1 MNIKRVNGFKKILL
15 CIMMAALA
23 FTPLLAILPQGP
35 MVASAD
41 ATSLVITGTGL
52 EKDLVL
58 KQSDWQSFSHP
69 DLVERIFSS
78 NNNFNF
84 HKITKVKGFDL
95 FDLLKEA
102 GFTGN
107 DDQSVTFIAADGFK
121 RSWTIQE
128 LKSLYSY
135 QDFSL
140 SKGVKVNPV
149 IGAYRVELFDVAGNE
164 FQAPVTYSDK
174 ALTAADLDTEGPR
187 LYLGQVSGNVSDI
200 NQMNFIR
207 DLRRIVVGEERP
219 SAGTAPTEGGSTAD
233 GQLLES
239 PFKHIAYS
247 GAPYNIDAITG
258 ATLTIEGPG
267 VESYRALSLRQ
278 IEEETA
284 GQQQTI
290 YREQAGESAQNNTY
304 EGIRVAHLLDQF
316 VTLREELGQVVFR
329 DKNRRII
336 ASFTMEEIRD
346 PERAILVAYGV
357 NSLPLVYEKTDAGYQ
372 ASAGNDNGCFKL
384 VYHPPTGQPPI
395 TFSNVAYIYVEED
408 SRPGYEHNTPPY
420 DDPTLTNYV
429 FALSGSGLGKE
440 VNYTLAELEAMTD
453 LHLEKEYSLSNSE
466 HYWYYNTYKGIP
478 LWDLLLASGLDENID
493 EATPVTFI
501 AADHYQIPAIT
512 IGDLKHPDRWGYY
525 EKDALDQS
533 DGSFDG
539 SNVPPLSTGYPVLLS
554 YGFDGYPYVLHP
566 SDPGHNSGLRNA
578 DGPLRIIFGKRS
590 YDHTNGSHQV
600 KFAKRVIIGDPMN
613 HTVHEK
619 APYDALAEWPL
630 HITIF
635 DDEGNQVLSKIF
647 TLDQVEDMVY
657 GGSPRQRDE
666 VRIKAHYF
674 THTAGSDG
682 TKISDL
688 YEGIGINQLLFQTI
702 GLPGTMGTV
711 TFENRAGET
720 LEVTLDDILKNNYF
734 NEVNGANNLQPVLAF
749 AKNGYPLVQTH
760 DSDGYVGSPVA
771 NRGGP
776 LMVLFGQTQQGQP
789 GELLQQVTKI
799 TVQVEKDHWAHNA
812 APYTQYADTTL
823 TFTGTGVRAE
833 KTYSLN
839 ELQVMQQY
847 IFTQEYSFV
856 NRNNQT
862 TVEAFRGIDLYDFLR
877 REVGLTAGADQVTFV
892 AEDGYRRTFSLEEI
906 ASSDYLNEVSGQA
919 NLKVMLAYGKDETPL
934 VPDEDSQ
941 GFVAGI
947 DNSGGPLRLVVG
959 QTEPGDQNSSKSV
972 RNVVA
977 IEVTAAE
984 GDSWKHNVGVYT
996 QYLDQPVL
1004 RVTGS
1009 QVKEPR
1015 TFSLRQLQALDQHII
1030 RDVYS
1035 AEAEV
1040 EGVILWNLIRDV
1052 VGLAEGVEIPS
1063 SIRVHAGPGYNQ
1075 LQVTK
1080 DVMEGMINSRGER
1093 KDIVLGYALD
1103 GYPLVPHA
1111 HSEGYV
1117 NNNEYGPLRL
1127 YVEENE
1133 SMWTKWTDCIIVGTG
1148 NYEEPLAQDILPDEA
1163 GAIVFP
1169 LKDETVNV
1177 LGATPGYSWTSYRND
1192 NNSGLPWASV
1202 RVVKP
1207 DSRGGL
1213 WVGTNGGGAAYRNPS
1228 GQWTVYNTDNSPLP
1242 HNTVYDIAEDNEG
1255 GVWFVGGSPEE
1266 GMGIVR
1272 KQGDAW
1278 QVYSSQHGLPPGS
1291 EFAQAMALESNG
1303 GIWFGTAVGLVYR
1316 TPEGHWQHMA
1326 DEAYPASSVTVLTP
1340 DNKGGLWIGFYPEET
1355 PAGYQGGYAYRN
1367 ANGNIT
1373 VYPHEGPGF
1382 SGSWVRSISLDNRGG
1397 VWVARFGKVDYIN
1410 PAGQRT
1416 VYETDQEMLPNLK
1429 ADDSIRLVV
1438 ADASGNGIWIGT
1450 TDSGLYH
1457 RNLNGTFTVNNAD
1470 NVFPMAAFNSVWA
1483 MSQSSGGQL
1492 WIGTNGGVAAA
1503 VFGVGK

>member
-1 MNIKRVNGFKKILL
+1 MNSKYIKEFKKIMLY
-15 CIMMAALA
+15 ITIAALV
-23 FTPLLAILPQGP
+23 FTPLLSILPQGSL
-35 MVASAD
+35 VARAD
-41 ATSLVITGTGL
+41 ATSLLITGTGL
-52 EKDLVL
+52 ENDLEL
-58 KQSDWQSFSHP
+58 KQSDWHNFNHP

-84 HKITKVKGFDL
+84 HKISKVKGFDL
-95 FDLLKEA
+95 FALLEKA
-102 GFTGN
+102 GYKGN
-107 DDQSVTFIAADGFK
+107 DEQSVTFIAADGFQ
-121 RSWTIQE
+121 RTWTILE

-135 QDFSL
+135 QDFSV

-149 IGAYRVELFDVAGNE
+149 IGTYRVELFDVAGSGL
-164 FQAPVTYSDK
+164 QAPVTWADK
-174 ALTAADLDTEGPR
+174 ALTTADLDNDGPR
-187 LYLGQVSGNVSDI
+187 LYLGQASGNVSDI

-219 SAGTAPTEGGSTAD
+219 STGTAPTGGGSTAD
-233 GQLLES
+233 GQLLGS

-278 IEEETA
+278 IEEETV

-290 YREQAGESAQNNTY
+290 YREQVGGSPRNNTY

-336 ASFTMEEIRD
+336 ASFSMEEIRD
-346 PERAILVAYGV
+346 PQRAILVAYGV
-357 NSLPLVYEKTDAGYQ
+357 NNLPLVYEKTDAGYQ
-372 ASAGNDNGCFKL
+372 AAAGNDDGCFKL
-384 VYHPPTGQPPI
+384 VYNTAAGQSPI
-395 TFSNVAYIYVEED
+395 SFSNVAYIYVEED

-420 DDPTLTNYV
+420 DDPALTNYV

-440 VNYTLAELEAMTD
+440 VNYTVAELEAMTD
-453 LHLEKEYSLSNSE
+453 LHLEKEYGLSNSE
-466 HYWYYNTYKGIP
+466 YYWYYNTYKGIP

-493 EATPVTFI
+493 EATPVTYI
-501 AADHYQIPAIT
+501 AADYYQIPAIT
-512 IGDLKHPDRWGYY
+512 IGDLKYPDRWGYY

-539 SNVPPLSTGYPVLLS
+539 SNVPPLATGYPVLLS

-566 SDPGHNSGLRNA
+566 TDPGHNSGLRNA

-600 KFAKRVIIGDPMN
+600 KFAKRVIIGDPLE

-619 APYDALAEWPL
+619 TPYNTLADWPL
-630 HITIF
+630 DITIY
-635 DDEGNQVLSKIF
+635 DDEGNQVLSQAF
-647 TLDQVEDMVY
+647 SLDQVEDMVY
-657 GGSPRQRDE
+657 GGTARQRDE

-674 THTAGSDG
+674 THTAGNDG
-682 TKISDL
+682 AKVSDL

-702 GLPGTMGTV
+702 GLPGTLGTV
-711 TFENRAGET
+711 TFENLQGEG
-720 LEVTLDDILKNNYF
+720 LEVTLDEIRKNNYF

-749 AKNGYPLVQTH
+749 GKNGYPLVQAR
-760 DSDGYVGSPVA
+760 DSEGYVGNPVV

-789 GELLQQVTKI
+789 GKQLQQVTKI
-799 TVQVEKDHWAHNA
+799 TVQVEKDHWAHTT
-812 APYTQYADTTL
+812 APYTQYGDNTL
-823 TFTGTGVRAE
+823 VFTGTGVRTD

-839 ELQVMQQY
+839 DLQMMQQY

-906 ASSDYLNEVSGQA
+906 ASSEYMNEVSGQE
-919 NLKVMLAYGKDETPL
+919 NLKVMLAYGKNETPL
-934 VPDEDSQ
+934 VPDESSP
-941 GFVAGI
+941 GYVAGP
-947 DNSGGPLRLVVG
+947 DNSGGPLRLVIG
-959 QTEPGDQNSSKSV
+959 QTAKGDQNSSKSV

-977 IEVTAAE
+977 IEVIAAE

-1040 EGVILWNLIRDV
+1040 EGVLLWNLIRDV
-1052 VGLAEGVEIPS
+1052 VGLADGVVTPS

-1127 YVEENE
+1127 YVEENQ

-1163 GAIVFP
+1163 GATAP
-1169 LKDETVNV
+1169 TLQGETATSLSV
-1177 LGATPGYSWTSYRND
+1177 TPGYAWTSYRND

-1207 DSRGGL
+1207 DNLGGL
-1213 WVGTNGGGAAYRNPS
+1213 WVGTNGGGVAYRNPAVR
-1228 GQWTVYNTDNSPLP
+1228 WTVYNTDNSPLP
-1242 HNTVYDIAEDNEG
+1242 HNTVYDIALDNG
-1255 GVWFVGGSPEE
+1255 GNVWFVGGSPEE

-1278 QVYSSQHGLPPGS
+1278 HVYNSQNGLPAGS
-1291 EFAQAMALESNG
+1291 EFAQAMAMDNQG

-1316 TPEGHWQHMA
+1316 TTAGEWQHMA

-1355 PAGYQGGYAYRN
+1355 PQGYQGGYAYRN
-1367 ANGNIT
+1367 ASGSIT
-1373 VYPHEGPGF
+1373 VYSHEDTGF
-1382 SGSWVRSISLDNRGG
+1382 SGSWVRSISLDQQGG
-1397 VWVARFGKVDYIN
+1397 VWVARFGKVDYIT
-1410 PAGQRT
+1410 PAGQRNM
-1416 VYETDQEMLPNLK
+1416 YEKDQDLLPLLK
-1429 ADDSIRLVV
+1429 ADDSIRLVK
-1438 ADASGNGIWIGT
+1438 ADVSGNGIWIGT
-1450 TDSGLYH
+1450 TTSGLYH
-1457 RNLNGTFTVNNAD
+1457 RNLNGTFTVNDAS
-1470 NVFPMAAFNSVWA
+1470 NVLPVAPFNSVWA

-1492 WIGTNGGVAAA
+1492 WIGTNGGVATG